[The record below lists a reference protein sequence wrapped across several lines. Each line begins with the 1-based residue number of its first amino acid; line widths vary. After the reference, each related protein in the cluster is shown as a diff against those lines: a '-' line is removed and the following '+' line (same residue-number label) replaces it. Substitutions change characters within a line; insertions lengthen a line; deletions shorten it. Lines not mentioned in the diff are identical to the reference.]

1 MELDSS
7 NTRNNVFS
15 WIIFLIYLLLNIF
28 IFVITYI
35 KYHRGEIFL
44 NYYSLE
50 KYLFFVKFKGSSG
63 TIHFIFEINVGK
75 SWIRHRTTEF

>member
-35 KYHRGEIFL
+35 KYHRGERFL
-44 NYYSLE
+44 NYYSFK
-50 KYLFFVKFKGSSG
+50 KYLFFVKFKG
-63 TIHFIFEINVGK
+63 EEVLK
-75 SWIRHRTTEF
+75 L